1 MNLTNSD
8 AHILRQI
15 ANKEMLK
22 RILIS
27 CLTTHASLPTVEP
40 WTDYVKEAKRG
51 NFSPLIAVEKMQ
63 SEGKI

>member
-1 MNLTNSD
+1 MFNNPRQSSNRRRIY
-8 AHILRQI
+8 AKIL
-15 ANKEMLK
+15 
-22 RILIS
+22 
-27 CLTTHASLPTVEP
+27 VEP